1 MDATSRKPYQMGKKE
16 AEDSLKSLIVSSL
29 NIPSI
34 IDGYVSEAN
43 YNDMTN
49 TFSKFEY
56 FITTIGMWV
65 HISLNDG
72 KLFFEEGVMSQG
84 RLTKTA
90 ESEVSLYA
98 LTLDNSL
105 DNPLVRFCK
114 QSETAQKV
122 MDSLNSM
129 YEDMDYTWGDNEP

>member
-1 MDATSRKPYQMGKKE
+1 
-16 AEDSLKSLIVSSL
+16 
-29 NIPSI
+29 
-34 IDGYVSEAN
+34 
-43 YNDMTN
+43 
-49 TFSKFEY
+49 
-56 FITTIGMWV
+56 
-65 HISLNDG
+65 
-72 KLFFEEGVMSQG
+72 MSQG